1 MRKIVQ
7 ITVKQFIALFSCL
20 VLVGTFLA
28 PSMET
33 KKAEAVSVNKKAHI
47 AYEKKILSINKK
59 WKKLFSEWGV
69 NGTDYFTYYDLNKDG
84 IDECLIQ
91 YVGYD
96 VKDNTMKC
104 CGGTDVAIYT
114 YYKGKVKKI
123 IYSCTGGGT
132 WGGIYFYKDCP
143 YIDQY
148 VRSGGDEGYH
158 SFSKIV
164 NGALKNSKDCSFV
177 LDYNSYYNT
186 GKKIYTYTINKKK
199 VSKKKYTNTVEK
211 MTGTK
216 GLTMYKVTADN
227 LKKQR

>member
-1 MRKIVQ
+1 MRKIVHV
-7 ITVKQFIALFSCL
+7 IAKQSIVLFSCL
-20 VLVGTFLA
+20 VLVSIILA
-28 PSMET
+28 PSIET
-33 KKAEAVSVNKKAHI
+33 KKVEAVSTNKKAHI

-69 NGTDYFTYYDLNKDG
+69 TGTNYFTYYDLNKDG
-84 IDECLIQ
+84 IDECFIQ
-91 YVGYD
+91 RVGYD
-96 VKDNTMKC
+96 VKDNTKEC
-104 CGGTDVAIYT
+104 SGGTDVAIYT

-132 WGGIYFYKDCP
+132 WGGIYFYKNCP

-148 VRSGGDEGYH
+148 GRNGADEGYH

-164 NGALKNSKDCSFV
+164 NGLLKHSKNCSFV
-177 LDYNSYYNT
+177 LDHDSYL
-186 GKKIYTYTINKKK
+186 YTYTIDGKK
-199 VSKKKYTNTVEK
+199 VSEKKYTNTVKK

-216 GLTMYKVTADN
+216 GLTMYKITANN